1 MRVLGGK
8 NRSLILSVV
17 SFLFVFFILTSSF
30 PSIVTDGNTTD
41 SGVFKINYISG
52 TRANDTVNYTQLCLD
67 YIRTEYDNNNISLL
81 NTDERITEE
90 TGVNYTVVTVSW
102 LLEDG
107 GLEYEIVSIEQYN
120 KLLYHIYY
128 IENDCIEYVETD
140 NLKDNIFFS
149 FKINNETGYK
159 LYSEKNML
167 IGGRYI
173 LYIPE
178 NDIIE

>member
-1 MRVLGGK
+1 MDKKIICL
-8 NRSLILSVV
+8 
-17 SFLFVFFILTSSF
+17 FLFFVVILPT
-30 PSIVTDGNTTD
+30 G
-41 SGVFKINYISG
+41 
-52 TRANDTVNYTQLCLD
+52 CLNNQEHI
-67 YIRTEYDNNNISLL
+67 YYD
-81 NTDERITEE
+81 
-90 TGVNYTVVTVSW
+90 
-102 LLEDG
+102 
-107 GLEYEIVSIEQYN
+107 EYEIVSIEQYN